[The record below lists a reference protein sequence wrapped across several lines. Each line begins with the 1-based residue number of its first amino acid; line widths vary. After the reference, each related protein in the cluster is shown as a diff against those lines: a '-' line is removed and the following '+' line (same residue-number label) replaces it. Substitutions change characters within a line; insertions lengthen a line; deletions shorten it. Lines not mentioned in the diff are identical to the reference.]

1 MPSQKIRAETE
12 HTALAAA
19 EHIVLPIDGMTCVTC
34 AGRIEKALGAL
45 PSVRAS
51 VDLVG
56 EQADVEFDPTLI
68 SPAAIAAAVKRVG
81 YDVPLEVRALA
92 VSGMTCATCAGRVEK
107 ALLGV
112 PGVVS
117 VTANLAAEKASVE
130 GIGGALRAS
139 DLIAAVRRAGY
150 GAELL
155 TGDLDRDK
163 EIAATED
170 RRLSHETRR
179 VAAAI
184 IFSSAPDA
192 ADVRRFFSDLVANH
206 LGDAGPVRPRFSV
219 LCGGVEGCSSR

>member
-1 MPSQKIRAETE
+1 
-12 HTALAAA
+12 
-19 EHIVLPIDGMTCVTC
+19 
-34 AGRIEKALGAL
+34 
-45 PSVRAS
+45 
-51 VDLVG
+51 
-56 EQADVEFDPTLI
+56 VEFDPTLI

-184 IFSSAPDA
+184 ILAAPLMLPMFGVSFPIWLQITLATPVQFVLGFRFYVA
-192 ADVRRFFSDLVANH
+192 AWRAVRAGSGNMDLLVS
-206 LGDAGPVRPRFSV
+206 LGTSTAYF
-219 LCGGVEGCSSR
+219 